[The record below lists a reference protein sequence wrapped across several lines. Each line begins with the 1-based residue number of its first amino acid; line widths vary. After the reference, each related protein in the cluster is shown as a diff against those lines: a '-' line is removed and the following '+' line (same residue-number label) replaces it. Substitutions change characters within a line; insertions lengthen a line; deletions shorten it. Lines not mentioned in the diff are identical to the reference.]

1 MKKKLKSVAKN
12 TMGFGLILI
21 GCIMIVTPGA
31 GTVYHSGRA
40 VYIEFSRQTPPC

>member
-21 GCIMIVTPGA
+21 GCIMIVTPGPGLFTILA
-31 GTVYHSGRA
+31 GL
-40 VYIEFSRQTPPC
+40 YIEFSRQTPPC